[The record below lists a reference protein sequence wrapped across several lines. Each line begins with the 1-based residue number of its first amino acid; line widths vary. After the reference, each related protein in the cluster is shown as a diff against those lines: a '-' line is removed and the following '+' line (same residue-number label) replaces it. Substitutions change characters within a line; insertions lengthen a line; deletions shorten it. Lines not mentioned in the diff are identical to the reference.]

1 MEKNFIFAKQLLVR
15 DGMEKHKG
23 AFGIGKNQF
32 LIMTIERIYNV
43 TSS

>member
-32 LIMTIERIYNV
+32 LMDNQ
-43 TSS
+43 SSLGFANLF

>member
-15 DGMEKHKG
+15 DGMEKHKD